1 MNHALPKSEY
11 TQRSSSQQI
20 IPVAIVASPA
30 TTSAIVATAQPAE
43 DDVEQQQQQQ
53 QQQTIGLTTAFRIQ
67 TTLIAELERAIASES
82 DPAERARL
90 ERMRR
95 EALAHATALIGRAVA
110 ETMRQQEV
118 LSAEVGDAVR
128 IAMRVQLQ
136 RMCLIVAIIG
146 AAITLAVFATLS
158 FGKDE

>member
-30 TTSAIVATAQPAE
+30 TTSAIIATAQPAE
-43 DDVEQQQQQQ
+43 DDVEQQQQQ

-67 TTLIAELERAIASES
+67 TTLITELERAIASES